1 MKKRPFFT
9 ICTEVTNREKTI
21 ERTLRSISNQ
31 SFFDYEYV
39 IVNNC
44 SNDKSHDVISNY
56 LRNDK
61 VLNGKTTYIKLETR
75 LADIS
80 SWNKPLE
87 FSNGKYIVVCEGDD
101 WFENDHL
108 DLAYDILSVNN
119 DIGMYISLRVNYN
132 TETYCGFQGYVPS
145 NIMFDKL
152 ISFDCV
158 PPPSQLIFRRELN
171 GVPFNYDSDN
181 YVYAGE
187 LSLYHDLLT
196 QGLSAYVNNKS
207 LTVNRGLSS
216 YRKGF
221 FHIKDMYFS
230 FDKWRK
236 EDHYVDNEAQIR
248 VKLFKSI
255 LRRIFIPQLIRLT
268 VERKMLF
275 HVFRE
280 IAKIGVIYSF
290 IIFFTSLVD
299 VITKNLTYFSK
310 RTYYHALNFIKK

>member
-1 MKKRPFFT
+1 MKKTAFFS

-44 SNDKSHDVISNY
+44 SNDKSHDVILDY
-56 LRNDK
+56 LKNDK

-87 FSNGKYIVVCEGDD
+87 FSSGKYIVPCEGDD
-101 WFENDHL
+101 WFEVDHL
-108 DLAYDILSVNN
+108 ELAYDILSTNS
-119 DIGMYISLRVNYN
+119 DIGMYIPLQVNHN
-132 TETYCGFQGYVPS
+132 TKTYCGFQGYVPS
-145 NIMFDKL
+145 NVMFEKL
-152 ISFDCV
+152 ISFDCT

-171 GVPFNYDSDN
+171 GVSFNYDSDN

-187 LSLYHDLLT
+187 YSLYYDLLT
-196 QGLSAYVNNKS
+196 QGLNAYVNNKS
-207 LTVNRGLSS
+207 LTVNRGKSI

-236 EDHYVDNEAQIR
+236 EDCYVDNEAQIR
-248 VKLFKSI
+248 VKLFKST
-255 LRRIFIPQLIRLT
+255 LLGIFIPQLFRLS

-280 IAKIGVIYSF
+280 IEKIGAIHSL
-290 IIFFTSLVD
+290 IIFFTSIVV
-299 VITKNLTYFSK
+299 VITKNLMYFS
-310 RTYYHALNFIKK
+310 RITCYHALNFIKK

>member
-44 SNDKSHDVISNY
+44 SNDKSDDVISNY

-87 FSNGKYIVVCEGDD
+87 FANGKYIVVCEGDD
-101 WFENDHL
+101 WFEADHL

-119 DIGMYISLRVNYN
+119 DIGMYIPLHVDHNMK
-132 TETYCGFQGYVPS
+132 TYCGLQGYVPS

-216 YRKGF
+216 YKKGF
-221 FHIKDMYFS
+221 FHIKDIYFS

-236 EDHYVDNEAQIR
+236 EDCYVDNEAQIR

-268 VERKMLF
+268 VERKMLL
-275 HVFRE
+275 HISQE
-280 IAKIGVIYSF
+280 ITKIGIIYSF

-299 VITKNLTYFSK
+299 VITRDLIYYSK
-310 RTYYHALNFIKK
+310 RTCYHALNFIKK

>member
-39 IVNNC
+39 VVNNF

-87 FSNGKYIVVCEGDD
+87 FANGKYIVVCEGDD
-101 WFENDHL
+101 WFEADHL

-119 DIGMYISLRVNYN
+119 DIGMYIPLRVNHN

-187 LSLYHDLLT
+187 FSLYYDLLT
-196 QGLSAYVNNKS
+196 QGLNAYVNNKS

-216 YRKGF
+216 YKKGF

-236 EDHYVDNEAQIR
+236 EDCYVDNEAQIR

-255 LRRIFIPQLIRLT
+255 LRRIFIRQLMGFT
-268 VERKMLF
+268 VERKMLL
-275 HVFRE
+275 HISQE
-280 IAKIGVIYSF
+280 ITKIGIIYSF

-299 VITKNLTYFSK
+299 VITRDLIYYSK
-310 RTYYHALNFIKK
+310 RTCYHALNFIKK

>member
-1 MKKRPFFT
+1 MKKRPFFS

-44 SNDKSHDVISNY
+44 SNDKSDDVISNY

-87 FSNGKYIVVCEGDD
+87 FANGKYIVVCEGDD
-101 WFENDHL
+101 WFEADHL

-119 DIGMYISLRVNYN
+119 DIGMYIPLCVNYN
-132 TETYCGFQGYVPS
+132 TKTYCGFQGYVPS

-216 YRKGF
+216 YKKGF
-221 FHIKDMYFS
+221 FHIKDIYFS

-236 EDHYVDNEAQIR
+236 EDCYVDNEAQIR

-268 VERKMLF
+268 VERKMLL
-275 HVFRE
+275 HISQE
-280 IAKIGVIYSF
+280 ITKIGIIYSF

-299 VITKNLTYFSK
+299 VITRDLIYYSK
-310 RTYYHALNFIKK
+310 RTCYHALNFIKK